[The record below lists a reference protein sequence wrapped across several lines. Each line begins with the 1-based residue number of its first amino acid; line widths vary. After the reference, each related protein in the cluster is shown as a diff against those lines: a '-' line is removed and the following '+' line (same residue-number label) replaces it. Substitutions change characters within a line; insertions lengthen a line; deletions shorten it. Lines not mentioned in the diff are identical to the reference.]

1 MPFKKGQS
9 GNAKGAEPGSRAPSN
24 KQIKNAIK
32 KCSIEAIENLSRYMT
47 DCSDYIDAC
56 WGRYHDAVAAADAEP
71 DAKLKKEKS
80 DEAEDIRKNIF
91 SYYSKL
97 ADVSQTLLE
106 YAHKHIVNDERVNRT
121 TKAVDDDSNEKEP
134 AARVSLKAV

>member
-1 MPFKKGQS
+1 MPFQKGKS

-56 WGRYHDAVAAADAEP
+56 WGRYHLAIELAEAEL
-71 DAKLKKEKS
+71 DDKLRKEKI

-106 YAHKHIVNDERVNRT
+106 YAHKHIVNDERINKT
-121 TKAVDDDSNEKEP
+121 TKAVDEDNDKEP
-134 AARVSLKAV
+134 APRVSLKAI